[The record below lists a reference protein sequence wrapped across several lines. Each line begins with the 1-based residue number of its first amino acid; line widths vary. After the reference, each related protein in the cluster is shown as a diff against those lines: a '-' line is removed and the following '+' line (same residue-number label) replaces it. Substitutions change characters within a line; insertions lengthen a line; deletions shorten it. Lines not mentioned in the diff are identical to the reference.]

1 MLTVRTLGISIAVAT
16 LAYTSL
22 KQSQK
27 GIRQLV
33 LLPSPHLLHQ
43 VERDLLALDPSFF
56 HPDHPLAPEE
66 EGSPLFT
73 ILTYEVKAQDPE
85 ASNEVPNK
93 TTEDAAAA
101 EKRIAHTAPI
111 LLATP
116 QDLLAQRSS
125 VDLSSVKT
133 IFLDEPEAML
143 PVLPGR
149 HLSGQDLRRH
159 PINRHPTPMMQIM
172 NELMG
177 IEVVKTEDRQDPR
190 IRRDVGK
197 GHINFRL
204 QADTTKKRSVQTIWT
219 SGTLEAEV
227 KRLAK
232 GRGWARKR
240 DEVVDLE
247 FTDGASQLQAE
258 ARQAAQDLSGGG
270 QVRTEPIS
278 SVSGVE
284 PTHYALVVDAD
295 TGSIESLR
303 EESVGLHDDVAD
315 PKGSVL
321 PTILE
326 ALALVHAARPP
337 PEGSYALAVPP
348 EGISIERVVTELA
361 ELGIPAINLQ
371 PELIPDVDSLIPE
384 PGQTPPVLL
393 AKRSAVPGLH
403 LPRLHTIYMLNGLD
417 TSSTFKAAQVKDRM
431 TFYGVAAGRVGRLGM
446 DDKSQRVISLVT
458 RNSRDARMLAEMFYG
473 RYRTTKQGEDRRYNL
488 AAWDVDAMHREVERM
503 GSEREE

>member
-1 MLTVRTLGISIAVAT
+1 M
-16 LAYTSL
+16 AYNSL
-22 KQSQK
+22 RQKQR

-43 VERDLLALDPSFF
+43 VERDLLVLDPSFF

-66 EGSPLFT
+66 EGASLFS
-73 ILTYEVKAQDPE
+73 ILTFE
-85 ASNEVPNK
+85 AKVEG
-93 TTEDAAAA
+93 TEESKDAGVETSEGASAA
-101 EKRIAHTAPI
+101 ETPIDHTAPI

-116 QDLLAQRSS
+116 QDLLAQRSR
-125 VDLSSVKT
+125 VNLVGVKT
-133 IFLDEPEAML
+133 IFLDEPDSML

-159 PINRHPTPMMQIM
+159 PINRHPTPMMQIL

-190 IRRDVGK
+190 IRKDVGK

-204 QADTTKKRSVQTIWT
+204 QADTTKKRDIQTIWT
-219 SGTLEAEV
+219 SGTLEAEL

-232 GRGWARKR
+232 GRGWVRKR

-247 FTDGASQLQAE
+247 FTDGASLVQVE
-258 ARQAAQDLSGGG
+258 ARHVAQDLNAGGE
-270 QVRTEPIS
+270 VRTEPIS

-284 PTHYALVVDAD
+284 PKHYALVVDAV
-295 TGSIESLR
+295 TGSIESLG
-303 EESVGLHDDVAD
+303 EDSIGLQEDVVD
-315 PKGSVL
+315 PKGSIL

-326 ALALVHAARPP
+326 ALALVHATMPP

-348 EGISIERVVTELA
+348 EGVSIEKVVTELA

-371 PELIPDVDSLIPE
+371 PELIPDVESLIPE

-417 TSSTFKAAQVKDRM
+417 TRSTFKAAQVKDKM

-458 RNSRDARMLAEMFYG
+458 RDSRDAHMLAEMFYG

-488 AAWDVDAMHREVERM
+488 AAWDVDAMHREVERI
-503 GSEREE
+503 GSERNE